1 MSETT
6 SATPS
11 PEDAEPTQ
19 PAVAIRA
26 QYVKDLSFENPG
38 APMSLAAE
46 KGPPTIDVNVDV
58 QARALAE
65 TDYEVSLRITATA
78 KHEEAIAFELEL
90 LYAGVFSLLN
100 IAAENRSPVCLIEC
114 PRLLFPFA
122 RRIVAD
128 ATRDGGFPPLLLNP
142 IDFATL
148 YREHLERQG
157 AAAQSD
163 ASPSDISPSDASDA

>member
-11 PEDAEPTQ
+11 SEEAEPAQ
-19 PAVAIRA
+19 PAVAVRA

-46 KGPPTIDVNVDV
+46 KGPPSIDVDVDV

-65 TDYEVSLRITATA
+65 TEYEVSLRISATA
-78 KHEEAIAFELEL
+78 KHEEATAFEVEL

-100 IAAENRSPVCLIEC
+100 ISAENHSPVCLIEC

-122 RRIVAD
+122 RCIIAD

-142 IDFATL
+142 IDFSAL
-148 YREHLERQG
+148 YREHQERQIE
-157 AAAQSD
+157 ATPDDTIRTD
-163 ASPSDISPSDASDA
+163 A